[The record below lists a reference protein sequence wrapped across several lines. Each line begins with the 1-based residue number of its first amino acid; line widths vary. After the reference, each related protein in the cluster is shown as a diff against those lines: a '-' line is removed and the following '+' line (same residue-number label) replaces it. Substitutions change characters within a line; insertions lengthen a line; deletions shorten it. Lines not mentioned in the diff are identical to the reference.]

1 MVIDFS
7 TFYDSSK
14 GIERLFEDMLRFSPS
29 FRQQPK
35 PRVNIQESDDG
46 YTVDICIPGIPAEN
60 IELTLTARNLII
72 RGERTAPEGKYFRQ
86 ERMTGAFQRVLNLNT
101 PVNRDKVVA
110 KATDG
115 ILRVVLPKADSVKP
129 RKISI
134 ES

>member
-14 GIERLFEDMLRFSPS
+14 GIERLFEDMLRINPS
-29 FRQQPK
+29 FRQPPRPK
-35 PRVNIQESDDG
+35 VNIQENDEG
-46 YTVDICIPGIPAEN
+46 YIVDICIPGVPAEN
-60 IELTLTARNLII
+60 VELSLTARNLII
-72 RGERTAPEGKYFRQ
+72 RGELNAPEGKYFRQ
-86 ERMTGAFQRVLNLNT
+86 ERRTGAFQRVLNLNT
-101 PVNRDKVVA
+101 PVDRDKVSA

-129 RKISI
+129 RKIAI

>member
-29 FRQQPK
+29 FRQPPK
-35 PRVNIQESDDG
+35 PRVNIQENDEG
-46 YTVDICIPGIPAEN
+46 YIVDICVPGIPAAN

-72 RGERTAPEGKYFRQ
+72 RGERNTPEGKYFRQ
-86 ERMTGAFQRVLNLNT
+86 ERMTGAFQRVLNFNA
-101 PVNRDKVVA
+101 PVDRDKVTA

-115 ILRVVLPKADSVKP
+115 ILRVALPKADSVKP